1 MAIPEIPKFIGT
13 FDEQK
18 ASKGVFIATGKFT
31 SKAKETAEKAIKK
44 IVLIDGKTLA
54 DYMIE
59 YNVGVSEKKVYE
71 VKKLDT
77 DYFEE

>member
-1 MAIPEIPKFIGT
+1 MFIT
-13 FDEQK
+13 T
-18 ASKGVFIATGKFT
+18 SKFT
-31 SKAKETAEKAIKK
+31 AGAKETAEKASKK

-59 YNVGVSEKKVYE
+59 YNVGVSEKKIYE
-71 VKKLDT
+71 VKKMDS